1 METRRTGARVVT
13 LACGDPFPDFEL
25 PDHAGNARR
34 LSDLVAGD
42 PTVLHFYRGWWCPK
56 EQRYFRRLLEL
67 QEEAEV
73 AYVRML
79 SVSVDPPDVTAAFR
93 AGLGARWTFLCD
105 PERTVQAELAL
116 RETTDTKHD
125 PYVPR
130 VFTLSPD
137 NLRIHAVYDGYWY
150 SGRAT
155 LEELR
160 QDLRA
165 IQRAVRAD
173 FDAPA
178 S

>member
-1 METRRTGARVVT
+1 MTAALAPGA
-13 LACGDPFPDFEL
+13 PFPDLEL
-25 PDHAGNARR
+25 PDHAGNVRR
-34 LSDLVAGD
+34 LSELVAGD
-42 PTVLHFYRGWWCPK
+42 PAVLHFYRGWWCPK

-105 PERTVQAELAL
+105 AERTVQAELAL
-116 RETTDTKHD
+116 RETTDTKNH

-137 NLRIHAVYDGYWY
+137 ALRIHAVYDGYWY

-165 IQRAVRAD
+165 IQRVVRPD

-178 S
+178 A

>member
-1 METRRTGARVVT
+1 MT
-13 LACGDPFPDFEL
+13 LAPGDPLPDFEL
-25 PDHAGNARR
+25 PDHAGNLRR

-67 QEEAEV
+67 QDEAEV
-73 AYVRML
+73 AYVRIV
-79 SVSVDPPDVTAAFR
+79 SVSVDPPEVTGALR

-105 PERTVQAELAL
+105 AERTVQAELAL
-116 RETTDTKHD
+116 RETTDTKHH

-130 VFTLSPD
+130 VFTLSPGD
-137 NLRIHAVYDGYWY
+137 LRIHAVHDGYWY

-165 IQRAVRAD
+165 IQRVVRAD

-178 S
+178 A